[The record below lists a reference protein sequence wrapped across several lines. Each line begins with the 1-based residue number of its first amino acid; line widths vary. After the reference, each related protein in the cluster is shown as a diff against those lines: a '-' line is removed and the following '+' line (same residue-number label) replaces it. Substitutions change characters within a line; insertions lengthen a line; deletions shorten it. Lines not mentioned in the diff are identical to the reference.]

1 MKKQSSI
8 DWLIEEMGNKHSGA
22 KVYFNA
28 NRELVEQA
36 KEMHKEEIIEA
47 NMSARL
53 EFSNSILTK
62 PKVCKLS
69 EQYYQKNFK

>member
-1 MKKQSSI
+1 MKKTVVQELI
-8 DWLIEEMGNKHSGA
+8 DFIENQQLESCNKIKTKA
-22 KVYFNA
+22 I
-28 NRELVEQA
+28 ELLE
-36 KEMHKEEIIEA
+36 KEKEEIIEA
-47 NMSARL
+47 IMSARL

>member
-8 DWLIEEMGNKHSGA
+8 EWLIEEMGNKHSGA

-36 KEMHKEEIIEA
+36 KEMEKQQIIDAYKADLNPCSDEDA
-47 NMSARL
+47 
-53 EFSNSILTK
+53 
-62 PKVCKLS
+62 
-69 EQYYQKNFK
+69 EQYYTETFNK